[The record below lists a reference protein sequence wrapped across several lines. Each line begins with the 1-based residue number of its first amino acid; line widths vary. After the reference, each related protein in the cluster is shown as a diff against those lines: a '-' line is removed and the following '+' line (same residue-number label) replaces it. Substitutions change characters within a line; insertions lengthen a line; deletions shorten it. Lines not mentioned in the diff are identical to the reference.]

1 MKNKSSY
8 SSSQFTWIPIYQELA
23 RELVNWKKKQDKLIS
38 FLETLRK
45 DGHVITPL
53 TDKDKNGSRF
63 LLKEIDPFTFYG
75 VFNRGI
81 GFEQRRNILLR
92 VKQFFKLKSDIPED
106 FNGVPLLNNLKSW
119 FVTYQDARKKNDVSK
134 LWRVFELSF
143 AKNPLKS
150 SSFLKAFDGALKVK
164 ETNVNL
170 TMGLFWINP
179 HTFIN
184 LDSTNCRHL
193 KIKIPVK
200 GLSAK
205 FYANTILEISTLK
218 KSFPEISLEAW
229 GYENE
234 RSRMIAETK
243 RAYKTQKAKTPYGIE
258 NLISDGVFLTE
269 TEIKEILENLKTKK
283 ALILQGPPGVGK
295 TFTAKKLA
303 YALLQEIDST
313 RIEMVQF
320 HQTYSYDDFVR
331 GYRPDGNGSFNLKN
345 GTFYEFCQKAIQN
358 PDQEYAF
365 IIDEINRGNLS
376 QIFGELL
383 MLIESDKRGEEYAIS
398 LVYQNKNESKFY
410 IPTNLYLI
418 GLMNLADR
426 SLAMVDYALRRRFA
440 FFTLQPK
447 YESEIFKNWLLEKNM
462 NPQLAN
468 LIIERISSL
477 NGKIKEDGLLGENYQ
492 IGHSFFCPKGDDFS
506 NLDIHWYRGIVKTE
520 IIPLLKEYW
529 FDNPK
534 KVEEI
539 EKELL
544 A

>member
-8 SSSQFTWIPIYQELA
+8 ATHQFTWIPFYQELA
-23 RELVNWKKKQDKLIS
+23 KELVHWQNRQEELIS

-45 DGHVITPL
+45 EGHVITPL
-53 TDKDKNGSRF
+53 MDKDKNGTKF
-63 LLKEIDPFTFYG
+63 LLAEIDPFTFFG
-75 VFNRGI
+75 VFNRGT
-81 GFEQRRNILLR
+81 GFEQRVNILTKI
-92 VKQFFKLKSDIPED
+92 KQFFKLKSDVPED
-106 FNGVPLLNNLKSW
+106 FNGIPILNNLKSW
-119 FVTYQDARKKNDVSK
+119 FFSYKDTRKKNDIAK
-134 LWRVFELSF
+134 LWKVFELSF
-143 AKNPLKS
+143 SKNSLKS
-150 SSFLKAFDGALKVK
+150 KSFLKAFDESLKVK

-179 HTFIN
+179 YTFLS

-193 KIKIPVK
+193 KIKIPAE
-200 GLSAK
+200 GLSSK
-205 FYANTILEISTLK
+205 FYVNTIWQIVPLK

-243 RAYKTQKAKTPYGIE
+243 RAYKTQKSKTPYGIE

-269 TEIKEILENLKTKK
+269 SEIADILKRLKAKK
-283 ALILQGPPGVGK
+283 ALILQGSPGVGK
-295 TFTAKKLA
+295 TFLAKKLA
-303 YALLQEIDST
+303 YALLQEIDPNQ
-313 RIEMVQF
+313 IEMVQF
-320 HQTYSYDDFVR
+320 HQSYSYDDFVR
-331 GYRPDGNGSFNLKN
+331 GYRPDGNGSFSLKN
-345 GTFYEFCQKAIQN
+345 GVFYEFCQKAINN
-358 PDQEYAF
+358 PDQDYVF

-383 MLIESDKRGEEYAIS
+383 MLIESDKRGIENSIS
-398 LVYQNKNESKFY
+398 LVYQNKNENKFY
-410 IPTNLYLI
+410 IPSNLHII

-440 FFTLQPK
+440 FITLQPQ
-447 YESEIFKNWLLEKNM
+447 YESDIFKTWLVERNM
-462 NPQLAN
+462 NPQLVEM
-468 LIIERISSL
+468 IIKKMKSL
-477 NGKIKEDGLLGENYQ
+477 NHKIKEDAMLGENYQ

-506 NLDIHWYRGIVKTE
+506 NLNETWYTSIVKTE

-534 KVEEI
+534 KAEDAGN
-539 EKELL
+539 ELL

>member
-8 SSSQFTWIPIYQELA
+8 STNQFTWIPFYQELA
-23 RELVNWKKKQDKLIS
+23 KELVHWENRQDELIT

-53 TDKDKNGSRF
+53 TDKDKNSSRF
-63 LLKEIDPFTFYG
+63 LLKEIDPFTFFG

-81 GFEQRRNILLR
+81 GFDQRRNILLR
-92 VKQFFKLKSDIPED
+92 IKQFFKLRSDIPDD
-106 FNGVPLLNNLKSW
+106 FNGIPILNNLKSW
-119 FVTYQDARKKNDVSK
+119 FVSYQVTRDKTDISK
-134 LWRVFELSF
+134 LWKVFKLSLD
-143 AKNPLKS
+143 KSPLKS
-150 SSFLKAFDGALKVK
+150 KPFLKAFDEALKIK
-164 ETNVNL
+164 GTNVNL
-170 TMGLFWINP
+170 TIGLFWINP
-179 HTFIN
+179 QTFLS
-184 LDSTNCRHL
+184 LDSTNCKHL
-193 KIKIPVK
+193 KIKIPAK

-205 FYANTILEISTLK
+205 FYAETISQVTALK

-269 TEIKEILENLKTKK
+269 SEIKEVIERLKSKK
-283 ALILQGPPGVGK
+283 ALILQGSPGVGK
-295 TFTAKKLA
+295 TFLAKKLA
-303 YALLQEIDST
+303 YALMQEIDSD
-313 RIEMVQF
+313 RVEMVQF
-320 HQTYSYDDFVR
+320 HQSYSYDDFVR

-345 GTFYEFCQKAIQN
+345 GVFYEFCQKAIDN
-358 PDQEYAF
+358 PDQEYVF

-383 MLIESDKRGEEYAIS
+383 MLIENDKRGIENSIS
-398 LVYQNKNESKFY
+398 LVYQSKNESKFY
-410 IPTNLYLI
+410 IPSNVYII

-440 FFTLQPK
+440 FFTLNPQ
-447 YESEIFKNWLLEKNM
+447 YESDIFKQWLLDRNM
-462 NPQLAN
+462 NPQLVD
-468 LIIERISSL
+468 LIIKRLSSL
-477 NGKIKEDGLLGENYQ
+477 NQKIKEDALLGENYQ
-492 IGHSFFCPKGDDFS
+492 IGHSFFCAKGEDFS
-506 NLDIHWYRGIVKTE
+506 GLDENWYRSIIKTE

-534 KVEEI
+534 KAEDVER
-539 EKELL
+539 ELL
-544 A
+544 S

>member
-8 SSSQFTWIPIYQELA
+8 STNQFTWIPFYQELA
-23 RELVNWKKKQDKLIS
+23 RELVSWENRQGELIA
-38 FLETLRK
+38 FLEILRK

-53 TDKDKNGSRF
+53 IDKDKNGSRF
-63 LLKEIDPFTFYG
+63 LLNEIDPFTFFG

-81 GFEQRRNILLR
+81 GFEQRVNILTK
-92 VKQFFKLKSDIPED
+92 VKQFFKLKSEVPDD
-106 FNGVPLLNNLKSW
+106 FNGIPILNNIKSW
-119 FVTYQDARKKNDVSK
+119 FVAYQNTRKKNDVQK
-134 LWRVFELSF
+134 LWKVFELSF
-143 AKNPLKS
+143 SKNPLKNK
-150 SSFLKAFDGALKVK
+150 SFLKAFDEALKVK

-179 HTFIN
+179 YTFLS

-193 KIKIPVK
+193 KIKIPAK

-205 FYANTILEISTLK
+205 FYVETVSQVTTLK

-243 RAYKTQKAKTPYGIE
+243 RAYKTQQAKTPYGIE
-258 NLISDGVFLTE
+258 NLISDGVFLAE
-269 TEIKEILENLKTKK
+269 SEINEILERLKSKK
-283 ALILQGPPGVGK
+283 ALILQGSPGVGK
-295 TFTAKKLA
+295 TFLAKKLA

-313 RIEMVQF
+313 RIEIVQF
-320 HQTYSYDDFVR
+320 HQSYSYDDFVR
-331 GYRPDGNGSFNLKN
+331 GYRPDGNGSFDLKN
-345 GTFYEFCQKAIQN
+345 GVFYEFCQKAIQN
-358 PDQEYAF
+358 PDQEYVF

-383 MLIESDKRGEEYAIS
+383 MLIESDKRGPENSIS
-398 LVYQNKNESKFY
+398 LVYQNKNENKFY
-410 IPTNLYLI
+410 IPSNLYI
-418 GLMNLADR
+418 VGLMNLADR

-440 FFTLQPK
+440 FFTLNPQ
-447 YESEIFKNWLLEKNM
+447 YESNIFKQWLLERKM
-462 NPQLAN
+462 NPQLVD
-468 LIIERISSL
+468 LIIKRLSSL
-477 NGKIKEDGLLGENYQ
+477 NQKIKEDNLLGENYQ

-506 NLDIHWYRGIVKTE
+506 HLDEGWYRSIIKTE
-520 IIPLLKEYW
+520 LIPLLKEYW

-534 KVEEI
+534 KAEDA

>member
-8 SSSQFTWIPIYQELA
+8 STNQFTWIPFYQELA
-23 RELVNWKKKQDKLIS
+23 KELVSWENRQSELIA

-53 TDKDKNGSRF
+53 TDKDKNGAKF
-63 LLKEIDPFTFYG
+63 LLQEIDPFTFFG
-75 VFNRGI
+75 IFNRGI
-81 GFEQRRNILLR
+81 GFEQRVNILAK

-106 FNGVPLLNNLKSW
+106 FNGIPILNNLKSW
-119 FVTYQDARKKNDVSK
+119 FFSYKDSRKKNDIPK
-134 LWRVFELSF
+134 LWKVFGLSF
-143 AKNPLKS
+143 SKNLLKNK
-150 SSFLKAFDGALKVK
+150 SFLKAFDEALKVK

-170 TMGLFWINP
+170 TMGLFWTSSY
-179 HTFIN
+179 TFLS

-193 KIKIPVK
+193 KIKIPAK

-205 FYANTILEISTLK
+205 FYVSTISQIVALK

-258 NLISDGVFLTE
+258 NLISEGVFLTE
-269 TEIKEILENLKTKK
+269 TEITEILERLKTKK
-283 ALILQGPPGVGK
+283 ALILQGSPGVGK
-295 TFTAKKLA
+295 TFLAKKLA
-303 YALLQEIDST
+303 YALMQEVDAN
-313 RIEMVQF
+313 RVEMVQF
-320 HQTYSYDDFVR
+320 HQSYSYDDFVR

-345 GTFYEFCQKAIQN
+345 GVFYEFCQKAIHN
-358 PDQEYAF
+358 PDQEFVF

-383 MLIESDKRGEEYAIS
+383 MLIESDKRGVEHSVS
-398 LVYQNKNESKFY
+398 LVYQNKNENKFY
-410 IPTNLYLI
+410 IPSNLYLI

-440 FFTLQPK
+440 FFNLQPK
-447 YESEIFKNWLLEKNM
+447 YESQIFKSWLIERKM
-462 NPQLAN
+462 NLQLVG
-468 LIIERISSL
+468 LIIRRLSSL
-477 NGKIKEDGLLGENYQ
+477 NQKIKEDNLLGENYQ

-506 NLDIHWYRGIVKTE
+506 NLNEDWYRMIIKTE
-520 IIPLLKEYW
+520 IMPLLKEYW

-534 KVEEI
+534 KAEDA
-539 EKELL
+539 EKELFS
-544 A
+544 

>member
-8 SSSQFTWIPIYQELA
+8 STNQFTWIPFYQELA
-23 RELVNWKKKQDKLIS
+23 KELVNWENRQDELIS

-45 DGHVITPL
+45 DGHVVTPL
-53 TDKDKNGSRF
+53 NDKDKNGSRF
-63 LLKEIDPFTFYG
+63 LLKEIDPFTFFG

-81 GFEQRRNILLR
+81 GFEQRVNILSKI
-92 VKQFFKLKSDIPED
+92 KQFFKLKSDLPED
-106 FNGVPLLNNLKSW
+106 FNGIPILNNLKSW
-119 FVTYQDARKKNDVSK
+119 FFSYKVSRTKNDVSK
-134 LWRVFELSF
+134 LWQVFQLSF
-143 AKNPLKS
+143 EKNPLKNKK
-150 SSFLKAFDGALKVK
+150 FVKAFDEALKIK
-164 ETNVNL
+164 GTSVNL

-179 HTFIN
+179 YTFLS

-193 KIKIPVK
+193 KISVK
-200 GLSAK
+200 RVNAK
-205 FYANTILEISTLK
+205 FYVETIEQVTALK

-269 TEIKEILENLKTKK
+269 SEITEILERLKTKK
-283 ALILQGPPGVGK
+283 ALILQGSPGVGK
-295 TFTAKKLA
+295 TFLAKKLG
-303 YALLQEIDST
+303 YALMQEIDLE
-313 RIEMVQF
+313 RLEMVQF
-320 HQTYSYDDFVR
+320 HQSYSYDDFVR

-345 GTFYEFCQKAIQN
+345 GVFYEFCQKAVDN
-358 PDQEYAF
+358 PDQEYVF

-383 MLIESDKRGEEYAIS
+383 MLIESDKRGLEHSIS
-398 LVYQNKNESKFY
+398 LVYHNKNENKFY
-410 IPTNLYLI
+410 IPSNLYII

-440 FFTLQPK
+440 FCTLHPQ
-447 YESEIFKNWLLEKNM
+447 YESQIFKNWLIERKM
-462 NPQLAN
+462 NPQLVD
-468 LIIERISSL
+468 LIIKRLSSL
-477 NGKIKEDGLLGENYQ
+477 NQKIKEDNLLGENYQ

-506 NLDIHWYRGIVKTE
+506 SLNEDWYKSIIKTE

-534 KVEEI
+534 KAEDI
-539 EKELL
+539 ERELL
-544 A
+544 S

>member
-1 MKNKSSY
+1 MKNRSTYASH
-8 SSSQFTWIPIYQELA
+8 QFTWIPFYQELA
-23 RELVNWKKKQDKLIS
+23 NELVNWQNRQDELIA

-53 TDKDKNGSRF
+53 TDKGKNGSPF
-63 LLKEIDPFTFYG
+63 LLTEIDPFTFFG

-81 GFEQRRNILLR
+81 GFEQRVNILTK
-92 VKQFFKLKSDIPED
+92 VKQFFKLKSDVPDD
-106 FNGVPLLNNLKSW
+106 FNGIPILNNIKSW
-119 FVTYQDARKKNDVSK
+119 FVTYQNARKKNDVSK
-134 LWRVFELSF
+134 LWRVFALSF
-143 AKNPLKS
+143 SKNPLKDKK
-150 SSFLKAFDGALKVK
+150 FLKAFDEALKVK

-170 TMGLFWINP
+170 TMALFWINP
-179 HTFIN
+179 HTFLS

-193 KIKIPVK
+193 KIKIPAK
-200 GLSAK
+200 GLNAK
-205 FYANTILEISTLK
+205 FYVETISQVATLK
-218 KSFPEISLEAW
+218 KSFSEISLEAW

-243 RAYKTQKAKTPYGIE
+243 RAYKTQKAKTPYGIK
-258 NLISDGVFLTE
+258 NLISDGIFLSE
-269 TEIKEILENLKTKK
+269 LEINEIIERLKSKK

-295 TFTAKKLA
+295 TFLAKKLA
-303 YALLQEIDST
+303 YALMQEIDLD
-313 RIEMVQF
+313 RLEMVQF
-320 HQTYSYDDFVR
+320 HQSYSYDDFVR

-345 GTFYEFCQKAIQN
+345 GLFYEFCQRAINN
-358 PDQEYAF
+358 PDQEYVF

-383 MLIESDKRGEEYAIS
+383 MLIESDKRGVENSVS
-398 LVYQNKNESKFY
+398 LVYHTKNEARFY
-410 IPTNLYLI
+410 IPENLYII

-447 YESEIFKNWLLEKNM
+447 YESEIFKHWLLERNM
-462 NPQLAN
+462 KAQLVD
-468 LIIERISSL
+468 LIIKKLSSL
-477 NGKIKEDGLLGENYQ
+477 NEKIKADNLLGENYQ

-506 NLDIHWYRGIVKTE
+506 NLNENWFRSIIKTE
-520 IIPLLKEYW
+520 IVPLLKEYW

-534 KVEEI
+534 KAEDA

-544 A
+544 S